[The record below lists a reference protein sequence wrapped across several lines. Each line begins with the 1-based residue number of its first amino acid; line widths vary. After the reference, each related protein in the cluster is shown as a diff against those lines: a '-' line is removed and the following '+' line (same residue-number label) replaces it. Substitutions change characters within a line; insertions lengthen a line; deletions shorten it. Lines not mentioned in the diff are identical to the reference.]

1 VFLRVERSVNGELP
15 GRDGK
20 GYGRALSQ
28 SSLGVDE
35 REDDEPTTE
44 VEADAQDLSDDDLEL
59 DPDQVEGVVGGAG
72 GTVAPHGPAG
82 PGG

>member
-1 VFLRVERSVNGELP
+1 VN
-15 GRDGK
+15 
-20 GYGRALSQ
+20 
-28 SSLGVDE
+28 VHN
-35 REDDEPTTE
+35 DDEPTTE

-72 GTVAPHGPAG
+72 GAVAPHGPAG